1 MRIGDGLGCRHFGR
15 GLVACKGAA
24 AFAGLVF
31 LLGNAPA
38 DANQIVPVTP
48 TVTVAPGVTQVHF
61 PATSS
66 TASSVSGLRLDAL
79 LSLRPSVSKAAP
91 SGSATS
97 STLQGSSYYACQ
109 PAADAPP
116 QEIIDLA
123 KALNGGSTP
132 TATGW
137 INIFQYVHNK
147 IDLEPSAAST
157 KGALGTYLDQS
168 GGSFDQASLLV
179 SLLRSAGYTAQFVV
193 GTAALTA
200 AQMGLSSLP
209 QQLILDGGGSSN
221 GTMSYAWVQIQLNN
235 QWLAL
240 DPANKSYTILSG
252 ANLSQ
257 WISAPIKSGTS
268 GSAITSA
275 LGTYAQAIYTSTNAA
290 TQNHESV
297 TTFIGGRRMNSNF
310 STNVANITGTIGT
323 GGIPYQYLPV
333 PSNNPG
339 SVPSN
344 RTGFI
349 VGANNSPGNM
359 QSSTNPSS
367 GYICLDQI
375 YGHDVAYRNNA
386 LYVDNLLVQSG
397 FSSPVWLTVW
407 EAPDSNYSQAIQET
421 FSSINAIFNFGVGH
435 VGQFRAQH
443 DANASEAVGATLLAP
458 ANSQDLAMIA
468 ASSSQLSQTSRTSE
482 LLDQLAGTY
491 TMVHHVVQIIRAN
504 NTVDTPLTS
513 TSVDG
518 VNSAPASGLVVSPQ
532 ALTYAL
538 SAVQSAQEATAL
550 LQSGATQPVSSAGLL
565 SALTNST
572 ATQFLPHT
580 GGSVSS
586 GYSYGQLQVL
596 QNYVNNGYDLV
607 IPASAP
613 GATAP
618 LGFLAMNSVGTSAF
632 VLNTADGSVYKG
644 AANLGAV
651 SNLGA
656 IGTGGTAAEAGATAA
671 GLNIDPS
678 SGEVTF
684 AAPLIS
690 IGSAAP
696 YKLEFDLLYSSRPD
710 AQPTSSPQLLTGRPE
725 ASGFA
730 HNFDIRAT
738 ASSDGLSLVGSDLTG
753 AALPGIVAAYELL
766 ESANTIATYYASG
779 GIAPTDAAY
788 QDAVIANWLTTQGTN
803 NVVTI
808 QQGLTNTVFARMPD
822 GSFHTPQPSGATLTQ
837 SNSAYTMTTAQGDV
851 FAFNASDGQIGTITT
866 PDGVVTTFSY
876 TSLLVGPSP
885 SVSVNLLSKVQL
897 GTHSLTFG
905 YVNSSAGTNN
915 IYVLQSVEDETNR
928 TTSLHYGN
936 CFNSLPNTP
945 VPQLCGGTKPDWC
958 CGNAWAYAFNFGQ
971 PAVGTDSFQAILL
984 KGVVI
989 ANPAQNGDVTTSVA
1003 YDGARLMPTGMT
1015 NANNHTTSYY
1025 LAPGRWQITDALGN
1039 ISYGVSGPVQYQGGD
1054 DIVSYSYDALGNQT
1068 TAYSNY
1074 VGQLLYKSL
1083 PNTQSGYQSAYTYDA
1098 HGNPASTTIGAIT
1111 TSTVW
1116 DQTWNKPTQVTDPL
1130 GNVTTYTYN
1139 QAGSTAPGTLAKVV
1153 HPAVTYNGAS
1163 QNPTE
1168 TFTYNAN
1175 GQVLTATAADGEV
1188 TAYGYSATTHDL
1200 TTVTTDSGAS
1210 PHLNLT
1216 TTYGY
1221 DTVGNVYS
1229 VTDPRGYN
1237 FQANF
1242 DGARRMLHSITPPI
1256 SAQGNGIWS
1265 TFYTYDLNG
1274 RLIQKSQDPG
1284 GGQPAVVI
1292 NMTYDAVGNLLTQ
1305 SEPTNSGTVRNTV
1318 YTYDA
1323 DERVSTVTDP
1333 AGQVV
1338 TTTYDA
1344 DSRPY
1349 QTLMNGTVT
1358 QTHSYTGDGLPA
1370 ALADGNGHSL
1380 TYSYDAYDR
1389 LTKTGYT
1396 DGTSETLVL
1405 DNASRVTTST
1415 NRGGLQTAF
1424 TYDAMNRVTKE
1435 TDQSFS
1441 APFTTTYDLAGR
1453 PLTVTYS
1460 AGTFTYQYDSAGR
1473 QSATTR
1479 PDGLAIKYAYDADG
1493 NDAAITYPDN
1503 FTYSYAYDELDRMTN
1518 VSETPAGST
1527 TVTSLAHYTY
1537 DPLSRRTTLTYANGA
1552 STAYSYDAFSGLSQI
1567 AHTFADTGKL
1577 PTATFTYTRDNN
1589 ERRVGDTVSNTAYL
1603 WHPPATATDSYTPNS
1618 LNQYTAINGQTLSYD
1633 PNGNLLG
1640 DPTAALGSTS
1650 YQFDQKNRLTAAT
1663 NAQYTSTYTY
1673 DPFSRRASKTVNGV
1687 TTFFVDDGNREIAD
1701 YSSPT
1706 SEISHYIYGADSTPI
1721 MREVFDGAPTVQG
1734 SYWVHTD
1741 ALGSLVAISNLN
1753 GSHTSTYNYSAFG
1766 ETSSVANAIP
1776 YQYAGM
1782 RLDPE
1787 TMLYYDHARY
1797 YSPKQGR
1804 FISPDPI
1811 SVKGGVN
1818 IYAYAGNDPVNGVD
1832 TTGLDATGYDE
1843 GDNNDPFGGSCNICI
1858 IGSQTLFFG
1867 GNLGAHVGGD
1877 IWAGPGA
1884 AADSGNSSS
1893 SSGSASSS
1901 DSSASAAA
1909 SSPSAG
1915 GVEGQPTSVSGGAGD
1930 TDVGSP
1936 AGAISSTGGASGSDA
1951 SGNACLDAGNYC
1963 TGVGNTIT
1971 LYRNPL
1977 SSINDPYLNAALG
1990 FAAGPLLIAAI
2001 GESAPLLGE
2010 QSFFRGTYYSQKVLA
2025 QAARGAGEFHSFP
2038 DSVAAFE
2045 ESGTVTKIVGGD
2057 GKAYTSLKIPGSYQG
2072 TNGNWYDG
2080 FFHFIKDEAG
2090 QINHRLFEPR

>member
-1 MRIGDGLGCRHFGR
+1 MRIGDGLGRRRFGR
-15 GLVACKGAA
+15 GMAACKVAA
-24 AFAGLVF
+24 VLAGMAC
-31 LLGNAPA
+31 LLGIAPA
-38 DANQIVPVTP
+38 DANQIIPVTGPSP
-48 TVTVAPGVTQVHF
+48 TPVLPGVTLAHAS
-61 PATSS
+61 P
-66 TASSVSGLRLDAL
+66 TAS
-79 LSLRPSVSKAAP
+79 AAP
-91 SGSATS
+91 ALRIGASFLAHRLGMPAP
-97 STLQGSSYYACQ
+97 STGGIKPALQGSDYQWCGT
-109 PAADAPP
+109 AADAAP
-116 QEIIDLA
+116 QEIVDLA
-123 KALNGGSTP
+123 KALNGGSMP
-132 TATGW
+132 TANGW

-147 IDLEPSAAST
+147 IDLEPTTESS

-168 GGSFDQASLLV
+168 GSSFDQASLLV
-179 SLLRSAGYTAQFVV
+179 SLLRAVGYSANFVV
-193 GTAALTA
+193 GTATLTA
-200 AQMGLSSLP
+200 NQVGLHSLP
-209 QQLILDGGGSSN
+209 TQLILDGGGASS
-221 GTMSYAWVQIQLNN
+221 GGMPYAWVQVSIGGAWQT
-235 QWLAL
+235 L
-240 DPANKSYTILSG
+240 DPANKSYTVLPGANFSQLLGNGIPSG
-252 ANLSQ
+252 A
-257 WISAPIKSGTS
+257 T

-275 LGTYAQAIYTSTNAA
+275 LGAYAQAFYNTANVAKY
-290 TQNHESV
+290 ESV
-297 TTFIGGRRMNSNF
+297 TAFIGGRRMNSNF
-310 STNVANITGTIGT
+310 SNIVTGTIGT
-323 GGIPYQYLPV
+323 NGTVYTSM
-333 PSNNPG
+333 PSG
-339 SVPSN
+339 YRV
-344 RTGFI
+344 GFI
-349 VGANNSPGNM
+349 VGANGAPGYTTGTT
-359 QSSTNPSS
+359 ST
-367 GYICLDQI
+367 YLCMDQL
-375 YGHDVAYRNNA
+375 YGHDVAYRNNT
-386 LYVDNLLVQSG
+386 LYVDNISIASE
-397 FSSPVWLTVW
+397 FPSPVLVTIWDPATTAW
-407 EAPDSNYSQAIQET
+407 SQAVTET
-421 FSSINAIFNFGVGH
+421 ISTTTNAIFAFGVGH
-435 VGQFRAQH
+435 VGQFRAQR
-443 DANASEAVGATLLAP
+443 DANAYDAVSATLLAP
-458 ANSQDLAMIA
+458 ANSQDLALIA
-468 ASSSQLSQTSRTSE
+468 TSSSQLSQTSRTIE

-491 TMVHHVVQIIRAN
+491 TMVHHVVQIIRSN

-513 TSVDG
+513 TSVNS
-518 VNSAPASGLVVSPQ
+518 VNSAPASGLAVTPQ

-550 LQSGATQPVSSAGLL
+550 LQAGATQPVSAAGLL
-565 SALTNST
+565 GTLTSST

-586 GYSYGQLQVL
+586 GYSGEQIQVL
-596 QNYVNNGYDLV
+596 QNYVNSGYDLV
-607 IPASAP
+607 IPANGP

-618 LGFLAMNSVGTSAF
+618 LGFLAMNSAGTSAF
-632 VLNTADGSVYKG
+632 VLNTADGKVYKG
-644 AANLGAV
+644 AANLGTV
-651 SNLGA
+651 SPGALGM
-656 IGTGGTAAEAGATAA
+656 GGTAAEAGPASA
-671 GLNIDPS
+671 GLNINPS

-696 YKLEFDLLYSSRPD
+696 YKLEFDLLYSSRAD
-710 AQPTSSPQLLTGRPE
+710 AQPTASAQMPTGRPE

-779 GIAPTDAAY
+779 GTAPTGAAY
-788 QDAVIANWLTTQGTN
+788 EDAVIANWLTTQGTN
-803 NVVTI
+803 NIVTI
-808 QQGLTNTVFARMPD
+808 SQGLTNTVFAKMPD

-837 SNSAYTMTTAQGDV
+837 SGSAYTMTTAQGDV
-851 FAFNASDGQIGTITT
+851 FAFNASDGQIGTIKT
-866 PDGVVTTFSY
+866 PSGVTTTFSY
-876 TSLLVGPSP
+876 TSMGVGPSP

-1083 PNTQSGYQSAYTYDA
+1083 PNTQSGYQSTYTYDA

-1577 PTATFTYTRDNN
+1577 PTATFSYTRDNN

-1706 SEISHYIYGADSTPI
+1706 FEISHYIYGADSTPI

-1811 SVKGGVN
+1811 SVKGGIN
-1818 IYAYAGNDPVNGVD
+1818 IYAYAGNDPVNNVD
-1832 TTGLDATGYDE
+1832 LSGLDMDDDDDDDGA
-1843 GDNNDPFGGSCNICI
+1843 GGPCDICF
-1858 IGSQTLFFG
+1858 IGGQTLFFG
-1867 GNLGAHVGGD
+1867 GNVSSHSQSDAWSGSGTSADG
-1877 IWAGPGA
+1877 W
-1884 AADSGNSSS
+1884 DSGNSDS
-1893 SSGSASSS
+1893 SSGNASSS
-1901 DSSASAAA
+1901 GIGNTSSSQSAA
-1909 SSPSAG
+1909 SSAPGGGAESQSVDLSGSYAG
-1915 GVEGQPTSVSGGAGD
+1915 GEGL
-1930 TDVGSP
+1930 
-1936 AGAISSTGGASGSDA
+1936 GSDYEHPYQPGVSATVGLDNLANA
-1951 SGNACLDAGNYC
+1951 STD
-1963 TGVGNTIT
+1963 IT
-1971 LYRNPL
+1971 VTAPRLF
-1977 SSINDPYLNAALG
+1977 SSPSDPYLEAAVGVAGGPIILGVLAEEGSAVAANRLAGNAFRDELASLLTSAGRQVQTEVYKWTPFGARFIDIEVSADGEVLG
-1990 FAAGPLLIAAI
+1990 GIETKLNSSRYTTLQQLKDWWLGTQGYVVNVARGPL
-2001 GESAPLLGE
+2001 
-2010 QSFFRGTYYSQKVLA
+2010 R
-2025 QAARGAGEFHSFP
+2025 
-2038 DSVAAFE
+2038 
-2045 ESGTVTKIVGGD
+2045 
-2057 GKAYTSLKIPGSYQG
+2057 
-2072 TNGNWYDG
+2072 
-2080 FFHFIKDEAG
+2080 
-2090 QINHRLFEPR
+2090 